1 MSTLAAPRSA
11 RFLPAVWKLIR
22 LRLLISFNGFKH
34 AKLIRK
40 ILTCV
45 AILGLLAFA
54 GMILFL
60 SWILLDFLHSP
71 ELTKYVG
78 TDVTPFLQAV
88 PVLIF
93 TGLFLGILLSSFGVL
108 LQALYLSGDMDFLL
122 SSPVPIRAVFV
133 SKLLQAILP
142 NFGLIALFGLPV
154 LYGLGL
160 AGHYSILYF
169 PLVVLIMVAL
179 ALAAA
184 GLSAL
189 LVMLVARIFPARR
202 AAEILGFV
210 GAMLAFTC
218 SQAGNIYNSFGH
230 STNVSGAQ
238 VSNMFS
244 LLMRFNTPW
253 LPLNWAGQG
262 LVALGEGRWLTG
274 LLLVALT
281 LGLSAGLFMFALG
294 TAERLY
300 YSGWAGMQV
309 VARKKKKI
317 RSVRPAS
324 LDSASLP
331 AAAVVAGVPAL
342 GLGRILPVPI
352 RAIIWKD
359 FLLLRRDLRNL
370 SGLISPLIFGVVYSF
385 MIFNIGSQPPAGQ
398 GAAPGWFLNSLGTL
412 LTYGNVGMSLFVG
425 WMLMARLSGMA
436 FSSEGK
442 YYWVLKAAPLRSA
455 YLLIAKFLVA
465 YLPTLALGL
474 LFLVGI
480 SILQKIPLPGF
491 LYSLL
496 VVTMCLAGMNGIL
509 LSFGVLG
516 ANFKWEDPRKMSAG
530 GLGCLGQFLTMLYLP
545 LAFGLFIGPLW
556 LATAFNLPQF
566 YGYLAGAI
574 LGTLVTAACAF
585 LPPWLVREKVARLAE
600 S

>member
-1 MSTLAAPRSA
+1 MTALVSPPSA
-11 RFLPAVWKLIR
+11 RFLTSVWKLIR

-40 ILTCV
+40 ILTV
-45 AILGLLAFA
+45 AAILGVLAFA
-54 GMILFL
+54 GMVLFV
-60 SWILLDFLHSP
+60 SWLLLDFLRSP
-71 ELTKYVG
+71 SLTKYVG
-78 TDVTPFLQAV
+78 IDVTPFLQAV

-93 TGLFLGILLSSFGVL
+93 TALFLGMLLSSFGVL

-122 SSPVPIRAVFV
+122 SSPVPIRAVFFT
-133 SKLLQAILP
+133 KLLQAVLP

-154 LYGLGL
+154 LFGLGL

-169 PLVVLIMVAL
+169 PLVVLTMVAL
-179 ALAAA
+179 ALAGA

-189 LVMLVARIFPARR
+189 LVMLVARVFPARR

-210 GAMLAFTC
+210 GALLAFTC
-218 SQAGNIYNSFGH
+218 SQAGNIYNFFGH
-230 STNVSGAQ
+230 STSVSGSQ

-244 LLMRFNTPW
+244 LLVRFNTSW

-274 LLLVALT
+274 LLLVSLT
-281 LGLSAGLFMFALG
+281 LGLSGVIFMFSLG

-309 VARKKKKI
+309 VARRKKKL
-317 RSVRPAS
+317 RSVRPTVS
-324 LDSASLP
+324 IDLSRP
-331 AAAVVAGVPAL
+331 GGAVVGLRTL
-342 GLGRILPVPI
+342 GLGRFLPAPI
-352 RAIIWKD
+352 RGIIWKD

-370 SGLISPLIFGVVYSF
+370 SQLISPLIFGIVYSL
-385 MIFNIGSQPPAGQ
+385 MIFNIGNQPSAGQ
-398 GAAPGWFLNSLGTL
+398 AGAPDWLMNSFGVV
-412 LTYGNVGMSLFVG
+412 LTYANVGMSLFVG
-425 WMLMARLSGMA
+425 WMLLGRLSGMA
-436 FSSEGK
+436 FSSEGRN
-442 YYWVLKAAPLRSA
+442 YWVLKAAPLRA
-455 YLLIAKFLVA
+455 VHLLVAKYLVA
-465 YLPTLALGL
+465 YLPTLALGVF
-474 LFLVGI
+474 FLAGI
-480 SILQKIPLPGF
+480 SLLQKIPLAGF

-496 VVTMCLAGMNGIL
+496 AVAMCLAGMNGIL
-509 LSFGVLG
+509 LAFGVLG

-556 LATAFNLPQF
+556 LVSAFNIPQF

-574 LGTLVTAACAF
+574 LGTVVTATCAF
-585 LPPWLVREKVARLAE
+585 LPPWLVQGKVARLAE
-600 S
+600 A

>member
-1 MSTLAAPRSA
+1 MSTLALSPSG

-22 LRLLISFNGFKH
+22 LRLLITINGFKH
-34 AKLIRK
+34 AKPIRK
-40 ILTCV
+40 VLTGV
-45 AILGLLAFA
+45 AVLGLLAFA
-54 GMILFL
+54 GMILFV
-60 SWILLDFLHSP
+60 SWILLGFLRSP
-71 ELTKYVG
+71 QLTQYVG
-78 TDVTPFLQAV
+78 MDVTPFLQAM

-93 TGLFLGILLSSFGVL
+93 TALFLGILLSSFGVL

-133 SKLLQAILP
+133 TKLLQAVLP

-160 AGHYSILYF
+160 AGHYNLLYYPF
-169 PLVVLIMVAL
+169 VPLTMIAL

-230 STNVSGAQ
+230 SANVSGAQ

-244 LLMRFNTPW
+244 LMVRFNTPW

-262 LVALGEGRWLTG
+262 LVALGEGRWLTA
-274 LLLVALT
+274 LLLGSLT
-281 LGLSAGLFMFALG
+281 LGLSAAVFMFALS
-294 TAERLY
+294 TAERWY

-309 VARKKKKI
+309 VARRKKPL
-317 RSVRPAS
+317 RTVRPS
-324 LDSASLP
+324 PQVDASLP
-331 AAAVVAGVPAL
+331 VANSMGIPAL
-342 GLGRILPVPI
+342 GMGGLLPAPI
-352 RAIIWKD
+352 RGIIWKD
-359 FLLLRRDLRNL
+359 FLLLRRDMRNL
-370 SGLISPLIFGVVYSF
+370 SQLISPLIFGVVYSLMLF
-385 MIFNIGSQPPAGQ
+385 RADGQPPVGQ
-398 GAAPGWFLNSLGTL
+398 WGGAPDWFMNSLRL
-412 LTYGNVGMSLFVG
+412 LLSYGNVGMSLFVG
-425 WMLMARLSGMA
+425 WMLMGRLSGMA
-436 FSSEGK
+436 FSSEGRN
-442 YYWVLKAAPLRSA
+442 YWITKAAPLRSGQ
-455 YLLIAKFLVA
+455 LLIAKFLVA

-474 LFLVGI
+474 FFLAGI
-480 SILQKIPLPGF
+480 SLIQKIPFAGV

-496 VVTMCLAGMNGIL
+496 AVAMCLAGMNGIL
-509 LSFGVLG
+509 LAFGVLG

-530 GLGCLGQFLTMLYLP
+530 SLGCLGQFLTMLYLP

-556 LATAFNLPQF
+556 LVSALNWPQL
-566 YGYLAGAI
+566 YGYLGGSF
-574 LGTLVTAACAF
+574 LGIVVTAACAF
-585 LPPWLVREKVARLAE
+585 LPPWLVRGKVDRLAE
-600 S
+600 A

>member
-1 MSTLAAPRSA
+1 MTVLASPPSG

-22 LRLLISFNGFKH
+22 LRLLITFNGFKH

-40 ILTCV
+40 ILTGV
-45 AILGLLAFA
+45 AVLGLLAFA
-54 GMILFL
+54 GMILFV
-60 SWILLDFLHSP
+60 SWILLDFLRSP
-71 ELTKYVG
+71 ELMQYVG

-88 PVLIF
+88 PVLVF

-133 SKLLQAILP
+133 TKLLQAVLP

-154 LYGLGL
+154 LFGLGL
-160 AGHYSILYF
+160 AGHYSILYY
-169 PLVVLIMVAL
+169 PLVLLTMIAL

-184 GLSAL
+184 GLSGL
-189 LVMLVARIFPARR
+189 LVMLVARVFPARR

-210 GAMLAFTC
+210 GALLALTC
-218 SQAGNIYNSFGH
+218 SQAGNIFNSFGH

-244 LLMRFNTPW
+244 LLVRFNTPW

-274 LLLVALT
+274 LLLVSLT
-281 LGLSAGLFMFALG
+281 LGLSGVIFMFALV

-309 VARKKKKI
+309 VARKKKKLRAVSAI
-317 RSVRPAS
+317 PV
-324 LDSASLP
+324 DASLP
-331 AAAVVAGVPAL
+331 ASYVAMPVF
-342 GLGRILPVPI
+342 GLGRLLPAPI
-352 RAIIWKD
+352 RGIIWKD

-370 SGLISPLIFGVVYSF
+370 SQLISPLIFGVVYAF
-385 MIFNIGSQPPAGQ
+385 MLFNIGSQTPAGQ
-398 GAAPGWFLNSLGTL
+398 GQAPDWFMNTL
-412 LTYGNVGMSLFVG
+412 SVVLSYGNVGLSLFVG
-425 WMLMARLSGMA
+425 WMLLARLSGMA

-442 YYWVLKAAPLRSA
+442 NYWVLKAAPLRTA
-455 YLLIAKFLVA
+455 HLLVAKFLVA
-465 YLPTLALGL
+465 YLPTLALGVF
-474 LFLVGI
+474 FLVGI
-480 SILQKIPLPGF
+480 SLLQKIPLAGF

-496 VVTMCLAGMNGIL
+496 AVAMCLAGMNGIL
-509 LSFGVLG
+509 LAFGVLG

-556 LATAFNLPQF
+556 LVSAFNFPQF
-566 YGYLAGAI
+566 YGYLAGAVI
-574 LGTLVTAACAF
+574 GTLVTAACAF
-585 LPPWLVREKVARLAE
+585 LPPWLVQGKVARLAE
-600 S
+600 A